1 MGKKYDES
9 HYVYAQN
16 DEVNQ
21 LAFSSALKSYS

>member
-9 HYVYAQN
+9 HYVCAQN

-21 LAFSSALKSYS
+21 LAFFSALKSYN